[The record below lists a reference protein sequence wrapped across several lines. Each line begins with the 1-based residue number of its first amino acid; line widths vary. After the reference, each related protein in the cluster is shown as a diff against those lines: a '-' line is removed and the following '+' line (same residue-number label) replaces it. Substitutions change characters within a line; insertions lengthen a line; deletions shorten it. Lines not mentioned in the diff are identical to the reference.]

1 MDYTE
6 ERESIQNSNSDLK
19 FLLLRYLRWWP
30 LYIICIIISLSIAW
44 VKLRFT
50 VPEYLTKAS
59 LYVKLQA
66 AKKGEIMGIKDF
78 QNMALPTG
86 LVTNEVDNEL
96 SVLKSKPLLYNVVKK
111 IGLDVKAIKKGRF
124 KDTELYEDAPFTVLF

>member
-59 LYVKLQA
+59 LYIKLQSA
-66 AKKGEIMGIKDF
+66 RKGF
-78 QNMALPTG
+78 A
-86 LVTNEVDNEL
+86 
-96 SVLKSKPLLYNVVKK
+96 
-111 IGLDVKAIKKGRF
+111 
-124 KDTELYEDAPFTVLF
+124 